1 MSKLYMYNI
10 PHSYTIWKILKILT
24 PASVFV
30 DIINL
35 KEFYSKLEN
44 ILPDNLNLLTIAR
57 KIEKDK

>member
-1 MSKLYMYNI
+1 MYNI